1 MGRTVCIVRYR
12 DLIAVRIKYILKYCH
27 VYRDIYFVRYLY
39 IVTSIS
45 NVINAKTIMSIES
58 NLCIV
63 RYVSN
68 LTNISSVNWMSE

>member
-27 VYRDIYFVRYLY
+27 VYRDIYFVRYRY

-68 LTNISSVNWMSE
+68 LTNISSVN